1 MPFSPKQ
8 SPQLKI
14 VLILYSPSDLDRT
27 QRVLNSRGNLQTPPR
42 YLQDFLLSS
51 LHQGI
56 PDTFRRLRQEIS
68 TLKTTRS
75 QQLCP
80 FSLSYLGGFTAFFSR
95 SIPPKGFT
103 AAVAATVEGAAAWV
117 WAFGCPFATVV
128 SRSACLIREMPVQSC
143 LLVGRMPAAAGE
155 LWGSVAKKI
164 WNLT

>member
-75 QQLCP
+75 QQLCL
-80 FSLSYLGGFTAFFSR
+80 FHSVIWEASLHSSAGLFPQRGSPRLLQLPLKGLRLG
-95 SIPPKGFT
+95 
-103 AAVAATVEGAAAWV
+103 
-117 WAFGCPFATVV
+117 FGH
-128 SRSACLIREMPVQSC
+128 
-143 LLVGRMPAAAGE
+143 
-155 LWGSVAKKI
+155 SVAPSQLWFPDPLVSSGRCLCNHAYWWGGCRRLLESCEDRWRKKSE
-164 WNLT
+164 T